1 MPAWAFEINKN
12 EIMKADKMVMLTG
25 KQYQEI
31 KESLESQPSYEF
43 NAGTNNKPDVIR
55 ITDIYLD
62 TDPEFTRN
70 HNQYAQVSDN
80 NYVQV
85 RVEYE
90 V

>member
-1 MPAWAFEINKN
+1 
-12 EIMKADKMVMLTG
+12 MKGDKMVMLTG
-25 KQYQEI
+25 KQYQDI
-31 KESLESQPSYEF
+31 KRALEAQPSYEF
-43 NAGTNNKPDVIR
+43 NAGTDGKPDVIH

-70 HNQYAQVSDN
+70 HNQYAEVSND

>member
-1 MPAWAFEINKN
+1 
-12 EIMKADKMVMLTG
+12 MKTEKMVMLTG

-31 KESLESQPSYEF
+31 KQSLETNPSYEY
-43 NAGTNNKPDVIR
+43 NSGTDNKPDVVH

-70 HNQYAQVSDN
+70 PTQYAKVRND

-85 RVEYE
+85 RIEYE
-90 V
+90 YK

>member
-1 MPAWAFEINKN
+1 
-12 EIMKADKMVMLTG
+12 MKAEKMVMLTG

-31 KESLESQPSYEF
+31 KQSLENNSSYSY
-43 NAGTNNKPDVIR
+43 NTGTDNKPDVVN

-70 HNQYAQVSDN
+70 PKQYAQVNDV

-85 RVEYE
+85 RIEYE